1 MTVCGKLYL
10 WILIKIFYCKGNT
23 RDKTKKS
30 SNKNKAYFR
39 LKLRCKEAQDQ
50 LMKCQVCE
58 MNGRPRLSWR
68 SSLLKP
74 LPKAWLRSEDCHWS
88 GQTQHL
94 CQLCS
99 VSFFAGWKKVGR
111 FWTKS
116 NLLHS
121 HFGPLTET
129 FKLKREN
136 GSHSKIKNLKVLQ
149 HLGISLYDN
158 SW

>member
-1 MTVCGKLYL
+1 MAGLDSVGDVPSLRLGQKPDYTV
-10 WILIKIFYCKGNT
+10 
-23 RDKTKKS
+23 KTVV
-30 SNKNKAYFR
+30 
-39 LKLRCKEAQDQ
+39 DI
-50 LMKCQVCE
+50 
-58 MNGRPRLSWR
+58 
-68 SSLLKP
+68 
-74 LPKAWLRSEDCHWS
+74 S

-149 HLGISLYDN
+149 HLGISLNDN
-158 SW
+158 S